1 MKVLFWWVI
10 LAALGIGCNSRT
22 ESGYSTIL
30 EEQNTRYPAMEVQ
43 DWYKLA
49 HQAVFGAGHAIQNV
63 EAAHDWPRDSARYDV
78 IMRHAIQNVEAAHDW
93 LIREWEGFDSLS
105 NEPLLE
111 ILGPDSTYA
120 RINLRPYKSA
130 GGRSD
135 ELFRIFLQTA
145 NQETELSN
153 GFERYWQSL
162 REAARK
168 RMIAVRVDALDS
180 LYSIMSA
187 GGFPAIH
194 HSERYSELYHPAYR
208 VVSYELVRDM
218 QHQ

>member
-63 EAAHDWPRDSARYDV
+63 EAAHDW
-78 IMRHAIQNVEAAHDW
+78 

-111 ILGPDSTYA
+111 ILGPESTYA

>member
-1 MKVLFWWVI
+1 MKLLFWWVI

-30 EEQNTRYPAMEVQ
+30 EEQNMRYPAMEVQ
-43 DWYKLA
+43 DWYKLV

-63 EAAHDWPRDSARYDV
+63 EAAHDW
-78 IMRHAIQNVEAAHDW
+78 
-93 LIREWEGFDSLS
+93 LIREWEDLDSLS

-120 RINLRPYKSA
+120 RINLRPYKST

-135 ELFRIFLQTA
+135 ELFQIFLQTA
-145 NQETELSN
+145 NQEAELSD

-187 GGFPAIH
+187 EGFPAIH
-194 HSERYSELYHPAYR
+194 HSERYSDLYHPAYR
-208 VVSYELVRDM
+208 VVNYELVGDM
-218 QHQ
+218 

>member
-1 MKVLFWWVI
+1 M
-10 LAALGIGCNSRT
+10 
-22 ESGYSTIL
+22 
-30 EEQNTRYPAMEVQ
+30 RYPAMEVQ

-49 HQAVFGAGHAIQNV
+49 HQAVFGAGHAVQNV
-63 EAAHDWPRDSARYDV
+63 EAAHDR
-78 IMRHAIQNVEAAHDW
+78 
-93 LIREWEGFDSLS
+93 LIREWEDLDPLS

-135 ELFRIFLQTA
+135 ELIRIFLQTT
-145 NQETELSN
+145 NQEAELSD
-153 GFERYWQSL
+153 GFERYWRSL

-187 GGFPAIH
+187 EGFPAIH
-194 HSERYSELYHPAYR
+194 NSGRYSELYHPAYR
-208 VVSYELVRDM
+208 VVNYELVRDM
-218 QHQ
+218 RHL

>member
-30 EEQNTRYPAMEVQ
+30 EEQNMRYPAMEVQ

-63 EAAHDWPRDSARYDV
+63 EAAHDW
-78 IMRHAIQNVEAAHDW
+78 
-93 LIREWEGFDSLS
+93 LIREWEDLDSLS

-135 ELFRIFLQTA
+135 ELFQIFLQTA

-153 GFERYWQSL
+153 GFERYWRSL

-168 RMIAVRVDALDS
+168 SMIAVRVEALDS

-187 GGFPAIH
+187 EGFPAIH
-194 HSERYSELYHPAYR
+194 HSGRYSELYHPAYR

-218 QHQ
+218 RHL